1 MRKLI
6 TLITLLALLMLASV
20 PTFAQEDEETATI
33 ADVVVASTEAEEP
46 QFTILLQA
54 LQTANLVDAVADP
67 EADLTVFAPTDAAFE
82 ALLAEL
88 GATPEE
94 LLAREDLADILL
106 YHVVEG
112 SVSSEAIVE
121 ALNDA
126 NALYPETLS
135 GARQNV
141 TLDGEN
147 VMVDDATVITP
158 DVGAA
163 NGVIHVIDTVLL
175 PPPAIAG
182 AVAQA
187 AESDAAEFTTL
198 LAAVTQAE
206 LVDALSDPEADL
218 TVFAPTDE
226 AFGALLE
233 ELGVTPEDLLARED
247 LADILLYH
255 VVEGEFFSGDVV
267 DGLAESDPLELTTLN
282 GATISITANDDGVFI
297 NGEAAQ
303 VVDTDIVASNGV
315 IHVINGVLL
324 PPAAE

>member
-6 TLITLLALLMLASV
+6 TLLVLLALFTVASL
-20 PTFAQEDEETATI
+20 PAFAQNEESPGTI

-67 EADLTVFAPTDAAFE
+67 EAELTVFAPTDEAFT
-82 ALLAEL
+82 ALLETLGVSAED
-88 GATPEE
+88 

-112 SVSSEAIVE
+112 RVVAQDILS
-121 ALNDA
+121 ALDESQ
-126 NALYPETLS
+126 ALYPETLS
-135 GARQNV
+135 GARMEV

-158 DVGAA
+158 DVTAA

-175 PPPAIAG
+175 PPPALGETVNA
-182 AVAQA
+182 AAQ
-187 AESDAAEFTTL
+187 SDTPAFTTL
-198 LAAVTQAE
+198 LAALNQAG
-206 LVDALSDPEADL
+206 LVDALNDPEAEL

-226 AFGALLE
+226 AFTVLLTELDIPAE
-233 ELGVTPEDLLARED
+233 ELLARED

-267 DGLAESDPLELTTLN
+267 DALAENEALELTTLN
-282 GATISITANDDGVFI
+282 GVTITITATDDGVFI
-297 NGEAAQ
+297 ND
-303 VVDTDIVASNGV
+303 VTPITDADLVAGNGV
-315 IHVINGVLL
+315 IHTIDGVLL
-324 PPAAE
+324 PPSGE